1 MINDLYLAPTWTIR
15 INGMELS
22 EQTRLA
28 VREIVF
34 EERLTYTS
42 KVELVIEGHEGFD
55 LTMADLAPESELSL
69 QIGWG
74 GSISEEIFNGEIIE
88 VTPEFEHERVATLTV
103 IAYDRSYRL
112 KKFRWPPEVYDKR
125 RMADVVRAILN
136 KYRSPDFRFD
146 GTTPYFLD
154 GEAQIKDYMLA
165 DSEAGFRPDD
175 QTDWEFL
182 NLIAEASDMML
193 LVRNRTIYFV
203 RRDFFQQP
211 RAGVLTIVVPP
222 QLNFYYRPLPEQ
234 EDDPRGLVLYHFRP
248 RNRALKQRDKVTVVE
263 WHSIDAQEKKRGGS
277 TLPEIRGEKNY
288 TQMRIIGK
296 TVEMLTIRG
305 KAAQSTTAASLL
317 AQSELERRAR
327 KFVEGQGM
335 VKGWPYVR
343 LGQKHNFILNDLGD
357 FGAKFSGEYFIF
369 GTEHRWTREE
379 GYQTLIDVERK
390 ALQA

>member
-1 MINDLYLAPTWTIR
+1 MINDQYLAPVWTVSV
-15 INGMELS
+15 NGVEFS

-34 EERLTYTS
+34 EDKLTFTG

-55 LTMADLAPESELSL
+55 LEVADLPQEGELSL

-74 GSISEEIFNGEIIE
+74 TILEEVFNGEIIE
-88 VTPEFEHERVATLTV
+88 VAPEFEHGRVSTLTL
-103 IAYDRSYRL
+103 IAYDRSYLL

-125 RMADVVRAILN
+125 KMADVVRAVLN
-136 KYRSPDFRFD
+136 KYRGPDYRFD
-146 GTTPYFLD
+146 GTTPFYLD
-154 GEAQIKDYMLA
+154 ADAEIKDYTLF

-182 NLIAEASDMML
+182 NQIAEASNMML

-203 RRDFFQQP
+203 RREFFQQP
-211 RAGVLTIVVPP
+211 RAGIPVVVVPP

-234 EDDPRGLVLYHFRP
+234 ENDPRGLALYQFRP

-263 WHSIDAQEKKRGGS
+263 WHSVDAVGKKRGGS
-277 TLPEIRGEKNY
+277 TLPDIRGESNY
-288 TQMRIIGK
+288 TQLRIVGHS
-296 TVEMLTIRG
+296 VETLTIRG
-305 KAAQSTTAASLL
+305 QAAQSTSAANLL
-317 AQSELERRAR
+317 AQAELEKRAR

-335 VKGWPYVR
+335 VKGWPYIR
-343 LGQKHNFILNDLGD
+343 LGQRHDFVINDLGD
-357 FGAKFSGEYFIF
+357 FGKKFSGEYFIY

-379 GYQTLIDVERK
+379 GYLTLIDVERK